1 MDHSTV
7 KRLAIQSG
15 FQSDSAVFL
24 PMLHSFAEK
33 VIENFLAETGQ
44 YVTND
49 ESREAAMEQ
58 ARAEER
64 QKLQAELELARSQA
78 ATAEKWRGLATA
90 KFGDGRTV
98 QEIQREAAEEER
110 EACARLCEKPRTTP
124 IAMTEWCQGYDSAS
138 RNIAAA
144 IRARGQK

>member
-15 FQSDSAVFL
+15 FQPDSVVFL

-49 ESREAAMEQ
+49 ASREDALEQ

-64 QKLQAELELARSQA
+64 EACAKECEEAEIPFGIDVWMNSTKKEMTA
-78 ATAEKWRGLATA
+78 ATANAL
-90 KFGDGRTV
+90 
-98 QEIQREAAEEER
+98 
-110 EACARLCEKPRTTP
+110 
-124 IAMTEWCQGYDSAS
+124 
-138 RNIAAA
+138 AAA